1 MDSVTGIAPIK
12 RFVELKLKSNDVMKR
27 IILLI
32 LSFLA
37 ICVQAQQWVVS
48 HPAGEGVVLV
58 GGDCNG
64 NGNYIVG
71 ACNNNGSSSYYDAYA
86 MYVEN
91 NGDFIEKSLSFDGY
105 KSHLCS
111 AICLDDGNAFVVG
124 VKGGTLTNHIYDTL
138 WILVMTP
145 ELEIVEEHDYPIVEP
160 YLTWTTDVYLEFN
173 NEGDIIVLADVS
185 EYDYP
190 WMTNGVYA
198 VFKCDVHGN
207 MLQSKYFAEGHG
219 MNGARPTGLIRVP
232 NSDYMMMLGK
242 GFFVTNSHSICYI
255 DNELEKVDAFPLP
268 WLEDVWNYT
277 DCWKENGHFL
287 MSSMSH
293 HYGVVENS
301 FYAAV
306 FEVDDRGNYVD
317 TLVYDRA
324 DTSDYTAQF
333 GSMAYVSD
341 EIIYIAT
348 YWESGQNEQPSDAV
362 ICLIDSDL
370 NLKGTKRLKAEDIK
384 IRIMH
389 CQRTSDGGCL
399 VYGQCKKS
407 YDTEMLYVWKLLPE
421 DFVIPWTLNENPEV
435 LPHHEVYPNPTKDCL
450 NLVLD
455 NDDDQR
461 YRVSVTDMRGRKYFE
476 HRFDNVGGLLR
487 LDVSSLENGAY
498 FYEIFDGRSIQK
510 GKFLKY

>member
-1 MDSVTGIAPIK
+1 
-12 RFVELKLKSNDVMKR
+12 MKR

-32 LSFLA
+32 LSFWA
-37 ICVQAQQWVVS
+37 IDVQAQQWVVS
-48 HPAGEGVVLV
+48 RSAEEGVVLV

-64 NGNYIVG
+64 SGNYIVG
-71 ACNNNGSSSYYDAYA
+71 ACNNDGGASYRDAYA

-91 NGDFIEKSLSFDGY
+91 NGDFTEKTFSFDGY

-111 AICLDDGNAFVVG
+111 AICLDNGNAFVVG

-160 YLTWTTDVYLEFN
+160 YMTWTTDVYLEFN
-173 NEGDIIVLADVS
+173 NYGDIIVLADVS

-190 WMTNGVYA
+190 LMTIGVYA
-198 VFKCDVHGN
+198 VFKCDIHGN
-207 MLQSKYFAEGHG
+207 MLKSKYFAEGHG

-232 NSDYMMMLGK
+232 DSDYMMMIGK

-268 WLEDVWNYT
+268 WLEDVWNYS

-370 NLKGTKRLKAEDIK
+370 NLRGTKRLKAEDIK

-399 VYGQCKKS
+399 VYGRCKKS
-407 YDTEMLYVWKLLPE
+407 YDTEMLYVWKLLPD
-421 DFVIPWTLNENPEV
+421 DFVIPWTLDENPEV
-435 LPHHEVYPNPTKDCL
+435 LPHHEAYPNPTKDYL
-450 NLVLD
+450 NIVLD
-455 NDDDQR
+455 NADNQR
-461 YRVSVTDMRGRKYFE
+461 YRVSVTDVRGRKYFE
-476 HRFDNVGGLLR
+476 RRFEHVGGLLR
-487 LDVSSLENGAY
+487 LDVSSMEDGVY
-498 FYEIFDGRSIQK
+498 FYEIFDGRDMQK